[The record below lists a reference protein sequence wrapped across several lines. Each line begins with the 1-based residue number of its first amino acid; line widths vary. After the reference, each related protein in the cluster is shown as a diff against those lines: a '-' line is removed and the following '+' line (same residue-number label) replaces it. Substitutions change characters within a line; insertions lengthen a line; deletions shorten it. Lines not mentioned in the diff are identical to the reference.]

1 MKRTFIVL
9 FLMVISTVTGMGKD
23 FASEIMQV
31 NSAGFPKIGVML
43 KVFSKEPDE
52 LKADNFVISED
63 KTGISS
69 FDLAFHKN
77 QHYMVL
83 VVDRSSSIEPAM
95 NEVKRAAASF
105 AISMVGDVSMS
116 VLSFASDIDFTHS
129 FSNDGNSLVEAIKK
143 LRPWGGTALYD
154 ALYSACDE
162 LQNKA
167 GRADLKTIVCLTDG
181 RDSTPNGQTP
191 MSTHTPEQVK
201 KYAVEKGIRLITVG
215 LGSDIDEAVLKDFAG
230 ATGGWYLQTTT
241 PEQLSKL
248 YEALSR
254 RMKLERYYQLSYTT
268 PKPERDGTR
277 RNIEISSSLKGLKDQ
292 GTGYYTAPTM
302 TVHKPEPVDAGRP
315 GKGGKMTVR
324 TVFTDLDITGPDSV
338 FLTGPITPP
347 PASPVFGLNRASLL
361 GLSDAEAQS
370 VVEQARARVSSEHQA
385 NYDKQKKYLDEYKL
399 GLERIAQGVEKKAAE
414 PGLKDYEKPRIEYRR
429 QYLQLRQEEVL
440 LHLQEAWEKYQI
452 KLQAAMDEMDFYQ
465 KTQLSGGDDDSGFLE
480 RNSASA
486 TTSLNGAAR
495 KYADLLGQH
504 HEKMAQHFGDS
515 VGSRGAHVEHSTTV
529 VDEEIDLPGTGG
541 RGTGFNP
548 GQLNVPSVADLKNRL
563 KRSVP
568 SYDDDAAGSD
578 SDSDSGEETGSENPD
593 SDTGDVSEPE
603 MPDLKILEP

>member
-1 MKRTFIVL
+1 MKRIFIVL
-9 FLMVISTVTGMGKD
+9 FLMIMAAGAGMGKD
-23 FASEIMQV
+23 FASEVLQV

-69 FDLAFHKN
+69 FDLAFQKN
-77 QHYMVL
+77 RHYMVL

-105 AISMVGDVSMS
+105 ALSMVGDVSMS
-116 VLSFASDIDFTHS
+116 VLSFASDIDFSHA
-129 FSNDGNSLVEAIKK
+129 FSNDGNSLVEAINK

-167 GRADLKTIVCLTDG
+167 GRADLKTVVCLTDG

-191 MSTHTPEQVK
+191 MSTRTPEQVK

-215 LGSDIDEAVLKDFAG
+215 LGNDIDEAILKDFAG

-277 RNIEISSSLKGLKDQ
+277 REIEIASSLKGFKDQ
-292 GTGYYTAPTM
+292 GKGYYTAPTM
-302 TVHKPEPVDAGRP
+302 TVHKPEPTEAGQP
-315 GKGGKMTVR
+315 GRGGKMTVA
-324 TVFTDLDITGPDSV
+324 TVFNDLDIAGPDSV

-370 VVEQARARVSSEHQA
+370 VIEQARARVSSEHQA
-385 NYDKQKKYLDEYKL
+385 NYDRQKKYLDAYKQ
-399 GLERIAQGVEKKAAE
+399 GLEKIAQGVEKKAAE

-429 QYLQLRQEEVL
+429 QYLQLRQEEVS

-452 KLQAAMDEMDFYQ
+452 KLKSAMDEMDFYQ
-465 KTQLSGGDDDSGFLE
+465 KTQLSGGDDDEGFFD

-486 TTSLNGAAR
+486 TASLNDSYR
-495 KYADLLGQH
+495 KYAYLIGQH
-504 HEKMAQHFGDS
+504 HEKMAQHFGES
-515 VGSRGAHVEHSTTV
+515 VGSRGAHVEHSTTI

-541 RGTGFNP
+541 KSSGFSP
-548 GQLNVPSVADLKNRL
+548 SQLNVPSVSDLKNRL
-563 KRSVP
+563 KHSVP
-568 SYDDDAAGSD
+568 SYDDDAADSAD
-578 SDSDSGEETGSENPD
+578 SDDDAESDGSE
-593 SDTGDVSEPE
+593 SDTGDASEPE
-603 MPDLKILEP
+603 IPDIKLLEP

>member
-1 MKRTFIVL
+1 MKRIFIVL
-9 FLMVISTVTGMGKD
+9 FLMIMAAGAGMGKD
-23 FASEIMQV
+23 FASEVLQV

-69 FDLAFHKN
+69 FDLAFQKN
-77 QHYMVL
+77 RHYMVL

-105 AISMVGDVSMS
+105 ALSMVGDVSMS
-116 VLSFASDIDFTHS
+116 VLSFASDIDFSHA
-129 FSNDGNSLVEAIKK
+129 FSNDGNSLVEAINK

-167 GRADLKTIVCLTDG
+167 GRADLKTVVCLTDG

-191 MSTHTPEQVK
+191 MSTRTPEQVK

-215 LGSDIDEAVLKDFAG
+215 LGNDIDEAILKDFAG

-277 RNIEISSSLKGLKDQ
+277 REIEIASSLKGFKDQ
-292 GTGYYTAPTM
+292 GKGYYTAPTM
-302 TVHKPEPVDAGRP
+302 TVHKPEPTEAGQP
-315 GKGGKMTVR
+315 GRGGKMTVA
-324 TVFTDLDITGPDSV
+324 TVFNDLDIAGPDSV

-370 VVEQARARVSSEHQA
+370 VIEQARARVSSEHQA
-385 NYDKQKKYLDEYKL
+385 NYDRQKKYLDAYKQ
-399 GLERIAQGVEKKAAE
+399 GLEKIAQGVEKKAAE

-429 QYLQLRQEEVL
+429 QYLQLRQEEVS

-452 KLQAAMDEMDFYQ
+452 KLKSAMDEMDFYQ
-465 KTQLSGGDDDSGFLE
+465 KTQLSGGDDDEGFFD

-486 TTSLNGAAR
+486 TASLNDASR

-504 HEKMAQHFGDS
+504 HEKMAQHFGES
-515 VGSRGAHVEHSTTV
+515 VGSRGAHVEHSTTI

-541 RGTGFNP
+541 KSSGFSP
-548 GQLNVPSVADLKNRL
+548 SQLNVPSVSDLKNRL
-563 KRSVP
+563 KHSVP
-568 SYDDDAAGSD
+568 SYDDDAADSAD
-578 SDSDSGEETGSENPD
+578 SDDDAESDGSE
-593 SDTGDVSEPE
+593 SDTGDASEPE
-603 MPDLKILEP
+603 IPDIKLLEP

>member
-1 MKRTFIVL
+1 MKRIFIVL
-9 FLMVISTVTGMGKD
+9 FLMIMAAGAGMGKD
-23 FASEIMQV
+23 FASEVLQV

-69 FDLAFHKN
+69 FDLAFQKN
-77 QHYMVL
+77 RHYMVL

-105 AISMVGDVSMS
+105 ALSMVGDVSMS
-116 VLSFASDIDFTHS
+116 VLSFASDIDFSHA
-129 FSNDGNSLVEAIKK
+129 FSNDGNSLVEAINK

-167 GRADLKTIVCLTDG
+167 GRADLKTVVCLTDG

-191 MSTHTPEQVK
+191 MSTRTPEQVK

-215 LGSDIDEAVLKDFAG
+215 LGNDIDEAILKDFAG

-277 RNIEISSSLKGLKDQ
+277 REIEIASSLKGFKDQ
-292 GTGYYTAPTM
+292 GKGYYTAPTM
-302 TVHKPEPVDAGRP
+302 TVHKPEPTEAGQP
-315 GKGGKMTVR
+315 GRGGKMTVA
-324 TVFTDLDITGPDSV
+324 TVFNDLDIAGPDSV

-370 VVEQARARVSSEHQA
+370 VIEQARARVSSEHQA
-385 NYDKQKKYLDEYKL
+385 NYDRQKKYLDAYKQ
-399 GLERIAQGVEKKAAE
+399 GLEKIAQGVEKKAAE

-429 QYLQLRQEEVL
+429 QYLQLRQEEVS

-452 KLQAAMDEMDFYQ
+452 KLKSAMDEMDFYQ
-465 KTQLSGGDDDSGFLE
+465 KTQLSGGDDDEGFFD

-486 TTSLNGAAR
+486 TASLNDASR

-504 HEKMAQHFGDS
+504 HEKMAQHFGES
-515 VGSRGAHVEHSTTV
+515 VGSRGAHVEHSTTI

-541 RGTGFNP
+541 KSSGFSP
-548 GQLNVPSVADLKNRL
+548 SQLNVPSVSDLKNRL
-563 KRSVP
+563 KHSVP
-568 SYDDDAAGSD
+568 SYDDDAAD
-578 SDSDSGEETGSENPD
+578 SDDGAESDDSD
-593 SDTGDVSEPE
+593 SDTGDTYEPE
-603 MPDLKILEP
+603 IPDLKLLEP

>member
-1 MKRTFIVL
+1 MKRIFIVL
-9 FLMVISTVTGMGKD
+9 FLMIMAAGAGMGKD
-23 FASEIMQV
+23 FASEVLQV

-43 KVFSKEPDE
+43 KVFSKEPEE
-52 LKADNFVISED
+52 LQADNFVISED

-69 FDLAFHKN
+69 FDLAFQKN
-77 QHYMVL
+77 RHYMVL

-105 AISMVGDVSMS
+105 ALSMVGDVSMS
-116 VLSFASDIDFTHS
+116 VLSFASDIDFSHA
-129 FSNDGNSLVEAIKK
+129 FSNDGNSLVEAINK

-167 GRADLKTIVCLTDG
+167 GRADLKTVVCLTDG

-191 MSTHTPEQVK
+191 MSTRTPEQVK

-215 LGSDIDEAVLKDFAG
+215 LGNDIDEAILKDFAG

-277 RNIEISSSLKGLKDQ
+277 REIEIASSLKGFKDQ
-292 GTGYYTAPTM
+292 GKGYYTAPTM
-302 TVHKPEPVDAGRP
+302 TVHKPEPTEAGQP
-315 GKGGKMTVR
+315 GRGGKMTVA
-324 TVFTDLDITGPDSV
+324 TVFNDLDIAGPDSV

-370 VVEQARARVSSEHQA
+370 VIEQARARVSSEHQA
-385 NYDKQKKYLDEYKL
+385 NYDRQKKYLDAYKQ
-399 GLERIAQGVEKKAAE
+399 GLEKIAQGVEKKAAE

-429 QYLQLRQEEVL
+429 QYLQLRQEEVS

-452 KLQAAMDEMDFYQ
+452 KLKSAMDEMDFYQ
-465 KTQLSGGDDDSGFLE
+465 KTQLSGGDDDEGFFD

-486 TTSLNGAAR
+486 TASLNDASR

-504 HEKMAQHFGDS
+504 HEKMAQHFGES
-515 VGSRGAHVEHSTTV
+515 VGSRGAHVEHSTTI

-541 RGTGFNP
+541 KSSGFSP
-548 GQLNVPSVADLKNRL
+548 SQLNVPSVSDLKNRL

-568 SYDDDAAGSD
+568 SYDDDAADSAD
-578 SDSDSGEETGSENPD
+578 SDDDAESDGSE
-593 SDTGDVSEPE
+593 SDTGDASEPE
-603 MPDLKILEP
+603 IPDIKLLEP

>member
-1 MKRTFIVL
+1 MKRIFIVL
-9 FLMVISTVTGMGKD
+9 FLMVMAAGAGMGKD
-23 FASEIMQV
+23 FASEVLQV

-69 FDLAFHKN
+69 FDLAFQKN
-77 QHYMVL
+77 RHYMVL

-105 AISMVGDVSMS
+105 ALSMVGDVSMS
-116 VLSFASDIDFTHS
+116 VLSFASDIDFSHA
-129 FSNDGNSLVEAIKK
+129 FSNDGNSLVEAINK

-167 GRADLKTIVCLTDG
+167 GRADLKTVVCLTDG

-191 MSTHTPEQVK
+191 MSTRTPEQVK

-215 LGSDIDEAVLKDFAG
+215 LGNDIDEAILKDFAG

-277 RNIEISSSLKGLKDQ
+277 REIEIASSLKGFKDQ
-292 GTGYYTAPTM
+292 GKGYYTAPTM
-302 TVHKPEPVDAGRP
+302 TVHKPEPTEAGQP
-315 GKGGKMTVR
+315 GRGGKMTVA
-324 TVFTDLDITGPDSV
+324 TVFNDLDIAGPDSV

-370 VVEQARARVSSEHQA
+370 VIEQARARVSSEHQA
-385 NYDKQKKYLDEYKL
+385 NYDRQKKYLDAYKQ
-399 GLERIAQGVEKKAAE
+399 GLEKIAQGVEKKAAE

-429 QYLQLRQEEVL
+429 QYLQLRQEEVS

-452 KLQAAMDEMDFYQ
+452 KLKSAMDEMDFYQ
-465 KTQLSGGDDDSGFLE
+465 KTQLSGGDDDEGFFD

-486 TTSLNGAAR
+486 TASLNDASR

-504 HEKMAQHFGDS
+504 HEKMAQHFGES
-515 VGSRGAHVEHSTTV
+515 VGSRGAHVEHSTTI

-541 RGTGFNP
+541 KSSGFSP
-548 GQLNVPSVADLKNRL
+548 SQLNVPSVSDLKNRL
-563 KRSVP
+563 KHSVP
-568 SYDDDAAGSD
+568 SYDDDAADSAD
-578 SDSDSGEETGSENPD
+578 SDDGAESDDSD
-593 SDTGDVSEPE
+593 SDTGDTYEPE
-603 MPDLKILEP
+603 IPDLKLLEP